1 MPLMPAD
8 VEAKLVVERR
18 RKQDGSSAAVTVWL
32 PTKELEA
39 WGHDVAFHRLGAL
52 AVLPLYS
59 ATLFGVGEDFSR
71 SGRPPIRTRFL
82 HQRSYPR
89 RQPWMPAAAACRHLC
104 HRSAVGES
112 RSQQLSTVVDS
123 FLLHFAQF
131 AFRENSVPSG
141 LDGPRRW
148 NGARSYSVVKRLT
161 PDHGRSRVYL
171 VTVDWRRGEAQPTL

>member
-39 WGHDVAFHRLGAL
+39 WGHDVAFRRLGAL

-82 HQRSYPR
+82 HDKDLIRGASPGCQQPLLAVICVIALLLVSHVHNNYLLWWIPFFCILRSSPLR
-89 RQPWMPAAAACRHLC
+89 RILSLPASMGHVAGAAQDPI
-104 HRSAVGES
+104 V
-112 RSQQLSTVVDS
+112 
-123 FLLHFAQF
+123 
-131 AFRENSVPSG
+131 
-141 LDGPRRW
+141 
-148 NGARSYSVVKRLT
+148 
-161 PDHGRSRVYL
+161 
-171 VTVDWRRGEAQPTL
+171 

>member
-18 RKQDGSSAAVTVWL
+18 RKQDGSSEAVTVWL

-39 WGHDVAFHRLGAL
+39 WRHDVAFHRLGAL

-82 HQRSYPR
+82 HDKDLIRGVSLGCQQPLLAVICVIAVLLVSHVHNNYLLWWIPFLCILRSSRLR
-89 RQPWMPAAAACRHLC
+89 RI
-104 HRSAVGES
+104 
-112 RSQQLSTVVDS
+112 
-123 FLLHFAQF
+123 
-131 AFRENSVPSG
+131 
-141 LDGPRRW
+141 
-148 NGARSYSVVKRLT
+148 
-161 PDHGRSRVYL
+161 
-171 VTVDWRRGEAQPTL
+171 